1 MPSPLVALLAPK
13 IFDIIGK
20 FVPDKD
26 EANRLAN
33 EIATLAERNAHEI
46 NLGQIGVNQVEAAH
60 KSLFVAGW
68 RPFIGWVCGLGLAFN
83 SIGYPLLEIW
93 YEMPDVNVE
102 LLYPV
107 MMGMLG
113 MGALR
118 SYEKRNGVAR
128 EI

>member
-46 NLGQIGVNQVEAAH
+46 NIGQIGVNQVEAAH

-128 EI
+128 EK